1 MGLCQSFS
9 DAGNV
14 IDATGS
20 VRISQMV
27 LHGHGQAGRDPDW
40 HTKSI
45 RAPRDVRKKWLRVA
59 VLGSCT
65 ALAACLFWGSL
76 GGDDGITEVL
86 AHRSEIL
93 PGRFIEVP
101 CSEDYDSHRRLLSP
115 STKGHCCDAHN
126 LWTPPSLTFLA
137 SRS

>member
-1 MGLCQSFS
+1 PFS
-9 DAGNV
+9 R
-14 IDATGS
+14 GS
-20 VRISQMV
+20 SQPRDQTLLFSV
-27 LHGHGQAGRDPDW
+27 LS
-40 HTKSI
+40 TKSI

-101 CSEDYDSHRRLLSP
+101 CSEDYDSHRRPHLCRDRPGFTAQAMASHQ
-115 STKGHCCDAHN
+115 S
-126 LWTPPSLTFLA
+126 LWTPPSLTLLA